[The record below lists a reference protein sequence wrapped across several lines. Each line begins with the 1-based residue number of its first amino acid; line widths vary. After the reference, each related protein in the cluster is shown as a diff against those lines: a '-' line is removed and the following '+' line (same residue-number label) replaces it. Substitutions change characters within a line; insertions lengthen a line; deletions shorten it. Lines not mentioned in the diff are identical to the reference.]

1 MPKTKLQNFIFS
13 LFMVIVMVYG
23 MVCYNIAIGMG
34 GMNNVV
40 FLAALEELPIMVP
53 IALLVELLVVGKAAK
68 RLTFKLLDPKKTAPI
83 FVTVLMSA
91 LMVWMMCPI
100 MSLIGSLIFNFSGIE
115 NVISTWLQTYIL
127 AFPMAL
133 FWQLF
138 IAGPFVRFAFGKVT
152 KMIEAR
158 K

>member
-34 GMNNVV
+34 GMSNVV

-53 IALLVELLVVGKAAK
+53 IALLVELLLVGKAAK
-68 RLTFKLLDPKKTAPI
+68 KLTFKLVNPKKTAPI

-100 MSLIGSLIFNFSGIE
+100 MSLIGSLIFNFSGME

-152 KMIEAR
+152 KMIAAR

>member
-1 MPKTKLQNFIFS
+1 MPKTKLQDFIFS

-152 KMIEAR
+152 KMIAA
-158 K
+158 KK

>member
-34 GMNNVV
+34 GMSNVI

-68 RLTFKLLDPKKTAPI
+68 KLTFKLVDPKKTAPI

>member
-13 LFMVIVMVYG
+13 LLMVIVMVYG

-34 GMNNVV
+34 GMSNIV
-40 FLAALEELPIMVP
+40 FLLALEELPIMVP
-53 IALLVELLVVGKAAK
+53 IALLVELLVVSKVAK
-68 RLTFKLLDPKKTAPI
+68 KLTFKMVDPKKMPAI
-83 FVTVLMSA
+83 FVTVFMST

-100 MSLIGSLIFNFSGIE
+100 MSFIGSLLFNFSGVE
-115 NVISTWLQTYIL
+115 NIIATWLQTFVL

-133 FWQLF
+133 FWQIF
-138 IAGPFVRFAFGKVT
+138 VAGPFVRFIFGKAV
-152 KMIEAR
+152 KFV

>member
-34 GMNNVV
+34 GMSNVV

-152 KMIEAR
+152 RMIEAW